1 MKKIFA
7 IALAFMLL
15 LAGCQND
22 LPSGG
27 DSFSGFEGYT
37 QELSDQELAN
47 AMKSGKVELENRPE
61 ENICYVSITCN
72 TALESGELSD
82 SMLSIL
88 PENGTILD
96 KYEIEYKEG
105 ATVFDVFAVCG
116 KLEMAARS
124 DR

>member
-1 MKKIFA
+1 MKKILA

-47 AMKSGKVELENRPE
+47 AMKSGKDAVSGKIPLWPVWIFAAIAVTYGILR
-61 ENICYVSITCN
+61 NI
-72 TALESGELSD
+72 
-82 SMLSIL
+82 
-88 PENGTILD
+88 PF
-96 KYEIEYKEG
+96 
-105 ATVFDVFAVCG
+105 FDFLAPTT
-116 KLEMAARS
+116 L
-124 DR
+124 